1 MKKEVKITALLIALT
16 MLFTCGCRKN
26 TQDNISSVTS
36 VIPASSPQSVISE
49 SSESSAVLA
58 ETEANDSESEAAAS
72 LPAAT
77 QTSAPQIVEQPKQE
91 ASIPEPSAPLSV
103 NIGYTVNDP
112 YNTRGLSEV
121 RCGYSFGVASGG
133 MPNKVSVN
141 NQLKFD
147 SLQNVKALALDTV
160 SADKRMYLTFDC
172 GYEYNNLT
180 ESILDTLKEKN
191 VKAAFFCTLE
201 YLTKNPRIVRRM
213 IDEGHIV
220 GNHSAT
226 HPDFSTISRT
236 KMAEEIY
243 IVDKYLQDNFGYTSE
258 YFRFPTGAYS
268 ESALELVSSV
278 GYKSIFW
285 SVAYADWDTAKQPEP
300 ESAFTTVSSRYHS
313 GAVILLHAVSATN
326 NAILGRLID
335 QATAEGYSFKAL
347 SDYYN

>member
-16 MLFTCGCRKN
+16 MLFTCGCKKN
-26 TQDNISSVTS
+26 TKDNISSVTS
-36 VIPASSPQSVISE
+36 VIPSSSPQSVVSE
-49 SSESSAVLA
+49 TSEPSAVSTES
-58 ETEANDSESEAAAS
+58 ETNESESEPATSVPGAAQPSTPKTA
-72 LPAAT
+72 
-77 QTSAPQIVEQPKQE
+77 EEPKQE
-91 ASIPEPSAPLSV
+91 VLNPEKSAPPSV
-103 NIGYTVNDP
+103 NIGYTVYDP
-112 YNTRGLSEV
+112 ENIRGLSEV

-160 SADKRMYLTFDC
+160 STDKRMYLTFDC

-180 ESILDTLKEKN
+180 SSILDTLKEKN

-201 YLTKNPRIVRRM
+201 YLTKNPQLVRRM

-226 HPDFSTISRT
+226 HPDFSAISRT